1 MYKKYIK
8 YKTKYLN
15 LRGGVKLDQSLVN
28 TKIYVNFFDKVILTK
43 LFEDLPVDSFDS
55 FDKSKIEILDWT
67 NPL

>member
-55 FDKSKIEILDWT
+55 FDLCD
-67 NPL
+67 LVD